1 MYYSGDRIIT
11 ELGVIMPTEQE
22 IMDALSTVF
31 DPETGLDIVNMGL
44 VYDVRTEGNA
54 VKVKMTLTTPGCP
67 LSDRLSGGARSAM
80 LQLDGVEECD
90 VAIVWDPP
98 WHPRMMSDEAKLQLG
113 FKV

>member
-1 MYYSGDRIIT
+1 
-11 ELGVIMPTEQE
+11 MPTEPE
-22 IMDALSTVF
+22 IMEALSTVF

-44 VYDVRTEGNA
+44 VYDVQVEGTK
-54 VKVKMTLTTPGCP
+54 VKIKMTLTTPGCP
-67 LSDRLSGGARSAM
+67 LSDRLSGGARTA
-80 LQLDGVEECD
+80 LLPLDGVEDVD